1 MQLRWVAGATLA
13 TDHQHLPATITTVV
27 GATTWGTTLA
37 ILAARL
43 GHVVRVLCRTADEAE
58 ELRRDGQ
65 HARRLPGYP
74 FPDTLSLEHDP
85 PAALL
90 GTQLVIVATPS
101 DRFRQNVQ
109 RIAPAMPADAAV
121 VSVTKGFDRPG
132 SLRMTEVLAQEL
144 PALSTGQ
151 FAALSGPSLADEVIA
166 EKPVSIVAASQ
177 SDATCRLVQET
188 LMSPMFR
195 IYTSE
200 DVVGVELGGA
210 LKNIVAL
217 AGGIADGLDAGDS
230 AKAALITRGLAE
242 ISRLGIAAGAHPL
255 TFAGLAGLGDV
266 MATCSSPYS
275 RNRSV
280 GEQLGKGRRLED
292 ILAGMDAVA
301 EGVNTTLGALELAE
315 RLNVDMPIT
324 RLMSQ
329 VLFEGLPASDC
340 IPVLMERPPRAE
352 W

>member
-1 MQLRWVAGATLA
+1 MTLLSPEN
-13 TDHQHLPATITTVV
+13 QIQPAAITTVV
-27 GATTWGTTLA
+27 GATTWGTALG
-37 ILAARL
+37 IVAARM
-43 GHVVRVLCRTADEAE
+43 GNAVRLLCRTAEEADG
-58 ELRRDGQ
+58 LRRDGE
-65 HARRLPGYP
+65 HTRRLPGHP
-74 FPDTLSLEHDP
+74 FPPRLSLEHDP
-85 PAALL
+85 ATALRDA
-90 GTQLVIVATPS
+90 QLIIVAVPS
-101 DRFRQNVQ
+101 DRFRHNLRHISGSV
-109 RIAPAMPADAAV
+109 PGDAV
-121 VSVTKGFDRPG
+121 VLSVTKGFDRPG
-132 SLRMTEVLAQEL
+132 SLRMTEVMAQEL
-144 PALSTGQ
+144 PQSATGQ
-151 FAALSGPSLADEVIA
+151 FAVLSGPSLADEVIA
-166 EKPVSIVAASQ
+166 EKPVSVVAASQ
-177 SDATCRLVQET
+177 SDVSCRLVQDT

-217 AGGIADGLDAGDS
+217 AGGIADGLGVGDS

-266 MATCSSPYS
+266 MATCVSPYS

-301 EGVNTTLGALELAE
+301 EGVNTVLGALELAE
-315 RLNVDMPIT
+315 RLDVEMPIA
-324 RLMSQ
+324 RLVSQ
-329 VLFEGLPASDC
+329 VLFEDLPASDC
-340 IPVLMERPPRAE
+340 IPVLMARPPRAE